1 MQPYIIFS
9 LPRTGSTT
17 LLRLLNCRQG
27 LLCVF
32 EPFNTGNIDS
42 RLSQCT
48 PMLQQHGLEHTV
60 RWLWTMCNG
69 FKHVWRWTGWPFL
82 DNPDLNRQVLVGLG
96 ARIILLNR
104 RNRLRRAISVQ
115 ISEQMQLWTPTT
127 AEEFRR
133 IREHQFQALDL
144 ARLRVDIDGAATAMD
159 WARRELAAAG
169 ASWREVAYE
178 DFFDTRVSPEQR
190 LEAVQSL
197 LEFLEVGRATER
209 ELVAMRTVLNP
220 AITGFQ
226 NAEAYHKI
234 PNIDEVERALG
245 CAESGFVY
253 DS

>member
-48 PMLQQHGLEHTV
+48 PMRQERGLEDTV

-69 FKHVWRWTGWPFL
+69 FKHVWRWNGWPFL

-96 ARIILLNR
+96 ARIILLQR

-133 IREHQFQALDL
+133 IREHKFQALDL
-144 ARLRVDIDGAATAMD
+144 AKLRAEIDGAATAMD
-159 WARRELAAAG
+159 WARRELRGAG

-178 DFFDTRVSPEQR
+178 DFFEPGPPGPR

-220 AITGFQ
+220 AVTGFQ
-226 NAEAYHKI
+226 NVESYHKI
-234 PNIDEVERALG
+234 SNIEEVERELGSDETGHAL
-245 CAESGFVY
+245 
-253 DS
+253 DR